1 MKQKSFNAETEG
13 LHCFGC
19 CGEMIRLTAR
29 SALFVLSIS
38 VTAVNFGCSVRSI
51 TTSVPSRIFREVHGL
66 RVRSYQI
73 TPLSDDLRQYRRV
86 EICRLENLMLN
97 EVPESVVEQLHA
109 EIIKRIRSGNR
120 FERIAQ
126 VAEPT
131 DPTARVISESSPD
144 VADNDDS
151 TRELVVEGYL
161 DDYTPGIP
169 ALRYIEQGNNH
180 AILTLRIT
188 LKDKL
193 TARILGEKNI
203 TVENTRVTSNV
214 ERMVIKA
221 AKEVAKF
228 VGSNSGLD
236 KRHEEARGH
245 AR

>member
-1 MKQKSFNAETEG
+1 
-13 LHCFGC
+13 
-19 CGEMIRLTAR
+19 
-29 SALFVLSIS
+29 
-38 VTAVNFGCSVRSI
+38 
-51 TTSVPSRIFREVHGL
+51 VHGL

-86 EICRLENLMLN
+86 EIRPLENLMLN
-97 EVPESVVEQLHA
+97 EVPESVVKQLHA
-109 EIIKRIRSGNR
+109 EIINRIRSGNH

-131 DPTARVISESSPD
+131 DPTASVNSESSPD
-144 VADNDDS
+144 VHNADNDDS
-151 TRELVVEGYL
+151 TQELVVEGYL

-180 AILTLRIT
+180 AVLTLRIA

-193 TARILGEKNI
+193 TGRILGEKNI

-214 ERMVIKA
+214 ERMVTKA
-221 AKEVAKF
+221 AKEVARF

>member
-1 MKQKSFNAETEG
+1 MRRLKDCIASV
-13 LHCFGC
+13 C
-19 CGEMIRLTAR
+19 CGEVIRLTAK
-29 SALFVLSIS
+29 SALFVLSIC
-38 VTAVNFGCSVRSI
+38 VTAVNLGCTVRSAA
-51 TTSVPSRIFREVHGL
+51 TSVPSRIFREVHGL

-86 EICRLENLMLN
+86 EIRPLQNLMLN
-97 EVPESVVEQLHA
+97 EVPESVVKHLHA
-109 EIIKRIRSGNR
+109 EIINRIRCGNR

-144 VADNDDS
+144 VHNADNDDS
-151 TRELVVEGYL
+151 TRDLVVEGYL

-193 TARILGEKNI
+193 TARTLGERNI
-203 TVENTRVTSNV
+203 TVESTRVTSNV

>member
-1 MKQKSFNAETEG
+1 MRRQEDYIASV
-13 LHCFGC
+13 C

-38 VTAVNFGCSVRSI
+38 VTAVNLGCSVRSI
-51 TTSVPSRIFREVHGL
+51 TTSIPSRIFREVHGL

-73 TPLSDDLRQYRRV
+73 TPLSDDLRQYHRA
-86 EICRLENLMLN
+86 EIRPLENLMLN
-97 EVPESVVEQLHA
+97 EVPESVVKQLHA
-109 EIIKRIRSGNR
+109 EIINRIRSGNR

-126 VAEPT
+126 VVEPT
-131 DPTARVISESSPD
+131 DPTARVISESGSGVHD
-144 VADNDDS
+144 DDS
-151 TRELVVEGYL
+151 TRELVVAGYM

-180 AILTLRIT
+180 AVLTLRIA

-193 TARILGEKNI
+193 TGRILGEKNI

-221 AKEVAKF
+221 AKEVARF